1 MGAWGLLRNSLM
13 NRQNDRVFSSE
24 VWEPALEKFASAT
37 ALTVNLFDAD
47 GSVAIGPVGSEKLF
61 QLFRDSGYEPELFAE
76 CARRCLR
83 QSEERAAIKVVQRQ
97 GLGVVGTSLILEG
110 HVVGAAVAGYAFTD
124 FVRMSDARSLA
135 RQSGVEF
142 DRLWR
147 IARGQEPVQPSLMP
161 TYGKLLQA
169 LGATLLGE
177 GHRARQYQAA
187 AEDLQQVLNRRTA
200 EVGELSA
207 SLLHAQDDERR
218 RIARELHDG
227 LGQLVAGAK
236 IGVEM
241 VLKFGP
247 GEKERNKL
255 SEVAAILDQCSK
267 ETRVMSYLLH
277 PPLLD
282 EMGFRAAAQTYAE
295 SFSQRSGIQVRID
308 MPRGDGR
315 LISPPAAELALF
327 RVLQESLTNVHR
339 HSKSESVDVNLT
351 IDSGEVA
358 LEVKDCGRGISKQLL
373 ERFEAGHA
381 SGVGLSS
388 MRARIH
394 ELGGRFEI
402 QSDKS
407 GTLVRAVLPLPSAR
421 PASRSTPAL
430 DAGGVEDE
438 ADAAIDGA
446 QRNQRS
452 AMSEATAESA

>member
-1 MGAWGLLRNSLM
+1 M

-37 ALTVNLFDAD
+37 RLTVNLFEAD

-61 QLFRDSGYEPELFAE
+61 QLFRDSGYQPELFAE

-83 QSEERAAIKVVQRQ
+83 QSEDRAAIKLVQKQ

-110 HVVGAAVAGYAFTD
+110 RTVGAVVAGYAFMD
-124 FVRMSDARSLA
+124 FVRMSEARSLA
-135 RQSGVEF
+135 RQSGAEF

-147 IARGQEPVQPSLMP
+147 IARAQEPVAPNLM
-161 TYGKLLQA
+161 TSYGKLLQVI
-169 LGATLLGE
+169 GDTLLRE
-177 GHRARQYQAA
+177 NYRTRQHQTE
-187 AEDLQQVLNRRTA
+187 AENLQQVVNQRTA

-227 LGQLVAGAK
+227 LGQLVAAAK
-236 IGVEM
+236 VDVET
-241 VLKFGP
+241 VWKSVA

-255 SEVAAILDQCSK
+255 REVAEMLEKCSK

-282 EMGFRAAAQTYAE
+282 EMGFRAAAETYAE
-295 SFSQRSGIQVRID
+295 SFSQRSGIEVSINL
-308 MPRGDGR
+308 PSGEGR

-339 HSKSESVDVNLT
+339 HSKSDTVDVNMM
-351 IDSGEVA
+351 IESGQVT
-358 LEVKDCGRGISKQLL
+358 LEVKDYGRGISTQLL
-373 ERFEAGHA
+373 ERIDAGHGN
-381 SGVGLSS
+381 GVGLAS
-388 MRARIH
+388 MRARIN

-402 QSDKS
+402 QSNRH

-421 PASRSTPAL
+421 QQSASA
-430 DAGGVEDE
+430 
-438 ADAAIDGA
+438 
-446 QRNQRS
+446 
-452 AMSEATAESA
+452 